1 MAKCLL
7 KELFYNYNEERRGE
21 ITVNVNGRVYRT
33 VKGAVEESG
42 KNRGLG
48 PKKGPRDGDPNHKP
62 PRHA

>member
-1 MAKCLL
+1 MTVYV
-7 KELFYNYNEERRGE
+7 FGDT
-21 ITVNVNGRVYRT
+21 TVNVNGRVYRT
-33 VKGAVEESG
+33 VRGAVEESG